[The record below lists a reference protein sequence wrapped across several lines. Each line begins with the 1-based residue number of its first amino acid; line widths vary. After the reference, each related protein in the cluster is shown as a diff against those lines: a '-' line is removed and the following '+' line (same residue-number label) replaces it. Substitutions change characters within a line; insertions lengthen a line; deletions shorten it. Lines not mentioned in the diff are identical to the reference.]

1 MTITKQGLLDLES
14 DINDILEQ
22 DRSELRF
29 TAHAAYDRIND
40 ARNNPAITLAELETI
55 FKSFINNHL
64 QTVLSFP
71 EGTTFTIKCNTSA
84 INLPCIIKHDLRYG
98 KLWVVQNVVTVM
110 RKKAFFSKDLYIFEV

>member
-29 TAHAAYDRIND
+29 TAHAACDRIND
-40 ARNNPAITLAELETI
+40 PRNNPAITLAELEDI
-55 FKSFINNHL
+55 FKRFIINHL

-71 EGTTFTIKCNTSA
+71 EGTTFTIKCSASA
-84 INLPCIIKHDLRYG
+84 INLPCVIEHDLRFG
-98 KLWVVQNVVTVM
+98 KIWVVQNVVTVM
-110 RKKAFFSKDLYIFEV
+110 RKKAFFSKDLHIFDV